1 MPLVTDLYELDIESV
16 DVFLELKEKREYVGR
31 LSEAKEKGFVF
42 QYDSSFIRS
51 HNAFA
56 IGPNL
61 LLSDKPISRES
72 LFPEFVDRIP
82 SRRNA
87 AYPEYCESVG
97 ISVEE
102 RNPMILLPSLGRRGP
117 SDFIIE
123 RVFVLQD
130 EIIPQA
136 LRRILEEVPLSQN
149 DLALALDIPITT
161 LWRILK
167 GSSKDESLLRLIH
180 LYLENTDLWRVLL
193 QFTRGKITQKKYG
206 LLNQYLKQ
214 IKAEKIGA

>member
-1 MPLVTDLYELDIESV
+1 V
-16 DVFLELKEKREYVGR
+16 D
-31 LSEAKEKGFVF
+31 
-42 QYDSSFIRS
+42 
-51 HNAFA
+51 
-56 IGPNL
+56 
-61 LLSDKPISRES
+61 
-72 LFPEFVDRIP
+72 
-82 SRRNA
+82 
-87 AYPEYCESVG
+87 
-97 ISVEE
+97 E

-130 EIIPQA
+130 QIIPKA

-214 IKAEKIGA
+214 IRTEKIGA